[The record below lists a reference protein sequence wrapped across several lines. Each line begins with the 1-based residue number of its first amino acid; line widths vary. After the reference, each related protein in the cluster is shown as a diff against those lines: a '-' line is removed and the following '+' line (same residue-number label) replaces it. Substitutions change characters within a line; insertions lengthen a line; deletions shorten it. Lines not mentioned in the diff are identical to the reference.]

1 MKARIAVRHFY
12 RYLVLIL
19 LVVSWPGLAQAQSP
33 ITAHVDRNSLAADE
47 QLVLSVTVS
56 GDFLK
61 IPQPDISQ
69 LADFVVVSS
78 STSTQVSI
86 VNGQMTSQGVF
97 IYSLQ
102 PLREGQL
109 VINPI
114 SVNVDGQ
121 VYLTDPIN
129 VEVLPSGSQLA
140 PLPDPNVPETE
151 APDTLQGQDFYV
163 EAEVDKSTPYLGE
176 QIIYTFRFYQALNFF
191 GQPDY
196 QPPPFTDFWS
206 SDILS
211 QPHYKTEAYGR
222 EYLVTEIRTAL
233 FPANLGEIVID
244 PGRLIIPGG
253 LLNPDIKLESN
264 TLTIAARPLPA
275 GAPADFTGAVG
286 EFQIRASLSQTETK
300 VNEPVMLIVEVEGTG
315 NIETLTEPPLPELN
329 NWRVFESQASTTID
343 TNAEILRGTRSFERL
358 VVPGQ
363 PGEQVFPGISF
374 SYYNPETDQY
384 ETVSSSPLPIL
395 VHPDESQPS
404 AAPGLETEQQAVD
417 RVTADIRHIKP
428 VPFILSPTSA
438 LASTG
443 QIFYWSCWIAPLL
456 FVGAVQLWQRRRQRF
471 QRDVAYARTHRAYR
485 VAMKILS
492 EANEVEA
499 PAQAAASGRALLGY
513 LSDKLNQP
521 TVGLTT
527 QGLIELLKQQARLQ
541 PALLQRI
548 KELLDQID
556 ISRFAPISEGS
567 AHILLNETR
576 QLIEELEKV
585 LHKRR

>member
-1 MKARIAVRHFY
+1 MGLMKDRSAVRHFH
-12 RYLVLIL
+12 RYLVLIV
-19 LVVSWPGLAQAQSP
+19 LVVVSGPRLALAQSP

-69 LADFVVVSS
+69 LTDFVVVSS

-86 VNGQMTSQGVF
+86 VNGKMTSQGVF

-129 VEVLPSGSQLA
+129 VEVLPGGSQLA
-140 PLPDPNVPETE
+140 PPLPNPNVPETE
-151 APDTLQGQDFYV
+151 APETLQGQDFYV
-163 EAEVDKSTPYLGE
+163 EAEVDKNTPYLGE
-176 QIIYTFRFYQALNFF
+176 QVIYTFRFYQAINFF

-264 TLTIAARPLPA
+264 PLTIEARPLPG

-286 EFQIRASLSQTETK
+286 QFQIRASLSQAETK
-300 VNEPVMLIVEVEGTG
+300 VNEP
-315 NIETLTEPPLPELN
+315 
-329 NWRVFESQASTTID
+329 
-343 TNAEILRGTRSFERL
+343 EI
-358 VVPGQ
+358 
-363 PGEQVFPGISF
+363 
-374 SYYNPETDQY
+374 
-384 ETVSSSPLPIL
+384 
-395 VHPDESQPS
+395 
-404 AAPGLETEQQAVD
+404 
-417 RVTADIRHIKP
+417 
-428 VPFILSPTSA
+428 
-438 LASTG
+438 
-443 QIFYWSCWIAPLL
+443 
-456 FVGAVQLWQRRRQRF
+456 
-471 QRDVAYARTHRAYR
+471 
-485 VAMKILS
+485 
-492 EANEVEA
+492 
-499 PAQAAASGRALLGY
+499 GRA
-513 LSDKLNQP
+513 SCRER
-521 TVGLTT
+521 V
-527 QGLIELLKQQARLQ
+527 
-541 PALLQRI
+541 
-548 KELLDQID
+548 
-556 ISRFAPISEGS
+556 
-567 AHILLNETR
+567 
-576 QLIEELEKV
+576 
-585 LHKRR
+585 

>member
-1 MKARIAVRHFY
+1 
-12 RYLVLIL
+12 
-19 LVVSWPGLAQAQSP
+19 
-33 ITAHVDRNSLAADE
+33 
-47 QLVLSVTVS
+47 
-56 GDFLK
+56 
-61 IPQPDISQ
+61 
-69 LADFVVVSS
+69 
-78 STSTQVSI
+78 
-86 VNGQMTSQGVF
+86 
-97 IYSLQ
+97 
-102 PLREGQL
+102 
-109 VINPI
+109 
-114 SVNVDGQ
+114 
-121 VYLTDPIN
+121 
-129 VEVLPSGSQLA
+129 
-140 PLPDPNVPETE
+140 
-151 APDTLQGQDFYV
+151 
-163 EAEVDKSTPYLGE
+163 VDKSAPYLGE
-176 QIIYTFRFYQALNFF
+176 QIIYTFRFYQAINFF

-211 QPHYKTEAYGR
+211 QPHYKTEAFGR

-264 TLTIAARPLPA
+264 PLTIEARPLPS

-300 VNEPVMLIVEVEGTG
+300 VNEPVTLIVEIEGAG
-315 NIETLTEPPLPELN
+315 NIETLTEPPLPDLT

-343 TNAEILRGTRSFERL
+343 TNAEILRGIRAFERL

-363 PGEQVFPGISF
+363 PGEQVFPGITF
-374 SYYNPETDQY
+374 SYYNPMTDLY
-384 ETVSSSPLPIL
+384 ETVSTSPIPIL
-395 VHPDESQPS
+395 VQPDESLQS
-404 AAPGLETEQQAVD
+404 ATPGQEVEQQD
-417 RVTADIRHIKP
+417 MGRVTIDIRHIKP
-428 VPFILSPTSA
+428 VPFILAPTSA
-438 LASTG
+438 LASPG
-443 QIFYWSCWIAPLL
+443 QIFYWSCWLIPLL
-456 FVGAVQLWQRRRQRF
+456 FVGAVQLWQRRRLRF
-471 QRDVAYARTHRAYR
+471 QRDIAYARTHRAYR

-492 EANEVEA
+492 EANEAE
-499 PAQAAASGRALLGY
+499 AQAAASGRALLGY

-527 QGLIELLKQQARLQ
+527 QGLIELLQQQARLQ
-541 PALLQRI
+541 PALLQRV

-567 AHILLNETR
+567 AQLLLNETR